1 MDLEQASDRLTAIPS
16 RMLELGAQLARRPG
30 RHAPPVPAVE
40 ERERLVIIERKPS
53 HETTAHPE
61 GVRVTMLTRNRGAYP
76 PQIPTSAFETTGETH
91 RCRTCEDRHVRR
103 DDPRSR
109 KIGRRVHPL

>member
-16 RMLELGAQLARRPG
+16 RMLKLRAQLARRPW

-61 GVRVTMLTRNRGAYP
+61 GVRVPMLTRDRGAYP
-76 PQIPTSAFETTGETH
+76 PHIPTRAFETAGGRIGLHGEDITEPDS
-91 RCRTCEDRHVRR
+91 RGAENRPRV
-103 DDPRSR
+103 PRS
-109 KIGRRVHPL
+109 ISV